1 MRRIFHIADTHIGY
15 STYRRIDES
24 TGLNQ
29 REVDTYGA
37 FKRFVDYAIAEKPEV
52 VLHAGDLFDSV
63 RPTNRA
69 ISFVLE
75 QLLRL
80 NAAKIPFVVIAGN
93 HETPRLKETG
103 SVFSLFEHIPFVH
116 AVYKDN
122 YELVEVADVRIHA
135 IPHSDDI
142 EGEKRKMLANCCER
156 GADDDKLNIAVLH
169 AGVFGAG
176 KQMFLMDEFN
186 EQLISIHDLADF
198 DYIAL
203 GHYHKYIRVREDVY
217 YAGSTERFSFNEVN
231 ETKGFLEVQFG
242 EDGKRAVIF
251 HELKTRAMEDLEPV
265 VCTDLDAHEIK
276 RAITERIQES
286 NPAGKV
292 VRLKVLD
299 LPLQVYHSLGFD
311 ELKRM
316 TKAAVHFE
324 IKYEFRR
331 DNAALAAEQSTFRSL
346 HTEFEQFMDKYT
358 VGAHVTKARLKELG
372 LRYMQQW
379 ERENEE

>member
-1 MRRIFHIADTHIGY
+1 MTRIFHISDTHIGY
-15 STYRRIDES
+15 SAYRRIDES

-29 REVDTYGA
+29 REVDTYDA
-37 FKRFVDYAIAEKPEV
+37 FKQFVDYAVTEKPDV
-52 VLHAGDLFDSV
+52 ILHAGDLFDSV

-80 NAAKIPFVVIAGN
+80 SAASIPFVVIGGN

-103 SVFSLFEHIPFVH
+103 SVFSLFEHIPHVH
-116 AVYKDN
+116 AVYKGN
-122 YELVEVADVRIHA
+122 YELVELGDINIHA
-135 IPHSDDI
+135 IPHCDDI
-142 EGEKRKMLANCCER
+142 EGEKRKMLANGRER
-156 GADDDKLNIAVLH
+156 GNDGNLNIVMLH
-169 AGVFGAG
+169 AGVYGAG
-176 KQMFLMDEFN
+176 KQTFLMDEFN
-186 EQLISIHDLADF
+186 EQLIPIHDLTDF

-203 GHYHKYIRVREDVY
+203 GHYHNHLRVRDDTY

-231 ETKGFLEVQFG
+231 DEKGFLEVNLE
-242 EDGKRAVIF
+242 EDGKREIAF
-251 HELKTRAMEDLEPV
+251 HVLKTRAMVDLEPV
-265 VCTDLDAHEIK
+265 VCTDLDAQEIK
-276 RAITERIQES
+276 RAITDRIQKYDPG
-286 NPAGKV
+286 NKV

-299 LPLQVYHSLGFD
+299 IPLQVYHSLGFD
-311 ELKRM
+311 ELKRL

-331 DNAALAAEQSTFRSL
+331 DNKLLTAEHPTFRSL

-358 VGAHVTKARLKELG
+358 VGTHVNKTRLKELG